1 MFMSAYSHLLRAP
14 GKSLLMTLLC
24 LVLGNTAHAAENA
37 MFRVLAADSATL
49 DAYRWKKRPVILFA
63 ASQQDAKYIEQVR
76 MLKQQQPA
84 LEERDII
91 VLTDTSPDTK
101 STLRSQ
107 LKPEGFEIVLVGKDG
122 GIKLRETSPLS
133 AEVLLSTIDRMPM
146 RKAGQN

>member
-1 MFMSAYSHLLRAP
+1 MSMSAYSLLLRAP

-24 LVLGNTAHAAENA
+24 VVLSNTAHAVENS
-37 MFRVLAADSATL
+37 MFQILAADSAAL
-49 DAYRWKKRPVILFA
+49 EAYRWNKRPVIIFA

-91 VLTDTSPDTK
+91 VLTDTSPNTK

-107 LKPEGFEIVLVGKDG
+107 LQPEGFEIVLVGKDG
-122 GIKLRETSPLS
+122 GIKLRETSPIS

-146 RKAGQN
+146 RKAGQD

>member
-1 MFMSAYSHLLRAP
+1 MSMSAYPLLLRAP

-24 LVLGNTAHAAENA
+24 VVLSNTAHAAENS
-37 MFRVLAADSATL
+37 MFQTLAADSATL
-49 DAYRWKKRPVILFA
+49 DAYRWNKRPVIIFA
-63 ASQQDAKYIEQVR
+63 PSQQDAKYLEQVR

-107 LKPEGFEIVLVGKDG
+107 LQPEGFEIVLVGKDG
-122 GIKLRETSPLS
+122 GIKLRETSPIS

-146 RKAGQN
+146 RKAGQD